1 MRKIIFAATVVALF
15 PVFAFAAVDN
25 DEMNQDLYGR
35 RGEENTYLINTFGK
49 NWDVSFQAG
58 AQAFLGDGIRCGNVL
73 KLGDMLCPTFDLSLR
88 KWFSPVFGANLTV
101 NVSGFK
107 GPYAKGVNAYAS
119 FQKSTDPLYFTG
131 KYPIYLS
138 KGAYS
143 NIMIEPAVNLTN
155 AIWGYDE
162 ERIFQ
167 WIAHLGGGVIFPLSK
182 TFCPVMSYTVNAGFD
197 FKFNFS
203 QRWLAGVSVRGA
215 FVGDNF
221 DGILATTTETKT
233 NIPTDAIIGI
243 TAGVSYKFGFIS
255 RKNPSTNEV
264 QEVEW
269 VSVRDAIDASRVSSE
284 LAAAMED
291 AADAKKKL
299 DAANAEIERLRNQ
312 KPEAPV
318 QYVTNVVGDYWAY
331 VNFVIGRHDISKT
344 EKVKILAAAEY
355 IKSTPDIKFVISGY
369 ADKATASAEYNAK
382 LSLKRANAVRDMLV
396 NEFGVNPD
404 QLSVESH
411 GGVADLFFDES
422 RTSRSVVIKPQK

>member
-1 MRKIIFAATVVALF
+1 MRKVLFAVAVAAFF

-35 RGEENTYLINTFGK
+35 KGEENTYLINSFSK
-49 NWDVSFQAG
+49 NWEVSLQAG
-58 AQAFLGDGIRCGNVL
+58 TQAYFGDGIRTKGAL
-73 KLGDMLCPTFDLSLR
+73 KAGDYLCPSFDLSLR

-101 NVSGFK
+101 NFSGFR
-107 GPYAKGVNAYAS
+107 GPYVKGVDIYAP
-119 FQKSTDPLYFTG
+119 FQKSTDPLYKG
-131 KYPIYLS
+131 SISLS

-155 AIWGYDE
+155 AIWGYDKD
-162 ERIFQ
+162 RVFQ
-167 WIAHLGGGVIFPLSK
+167 WIAHLGGGLIFPVSK
-182 TFCPVMSYTVNAGFD
+182 TIYPVASFTVNAGFD

-215 FVGDNF
+215 LVGDNF
-221 DGILATTTETKT
+221 DGILATTNGSKSD
-233 NIPTDAIIGI
+233 IPVDAVIGI
-243 TAGVSYKFGFIS
+243 TAGVSYKFGFVS
-255 RKNPSTNEV
+255 KKNRSTNKV
-264 QEVEW
+264 QKEEW
-269 VSVRDAIDASRVSSE
+269 VSVRDAIAVSRVSSE

-291 AADAKKKL
+291 AADARKKL

-312 KPEAPV
+312 KPVAPV

-331 VNFVIGRHDISKT
+331 VNFVIGKSDISKT

-369 ADKATASAEYNAK
+369 ADKATATAEYNAK

-411 GGVADLFFDES
+411 GGVADLFFDEA
-422 RTSRSVVIKPQK
+422 RTSRSVVIRPQK